1 MDGEV
6 GGGGESGTGG
16 TRVDGLGGGGGLRP
30 LEADLDLDLELE
42 LLLRG
47 RAMMMID
54 ALKDLSVNEV
64 KLGVLCG

>member
-6 GGGGESGTGG
+6 GCGGESGTGG

-47 RAMMMID
+47 RAMMRID
-54 ALKDLSVNEV
+54 A
-64 KLGVLCG
+64 